1 MMNLPHES
9 AVPVLG
15 DVRRAAKKLLRDL
28 KAGDDKALA
37 RLASAHPKYRTG
49 SPTDGFKLHHAQLV
63 IARESGFA
71 SWPRLKH
78 WFEWREGRA
87 QPLQTFRT
95 DIDYFRDR
103 AAGFLEMLR
112 AGDDR
117 AIEQARLHHP
127 KCRDVDRDEDRVDLD
142 WDWFAADDAE
152 LIVAR
157 QHGHETW
164 QAFAAALRDLE
175 RRGNEGASAFRRAFE
190 AIEAADIEALNRSLA
205 ADPDCVGQSGTNG
218 NSLLNLAAGAL
229 VTPDLSRP
237 PSERNSEPDR
247 RMKLVDALLAAGAE
261 PDLANHKGWTPLHQ
275 AAYNNN
281 IALAERLLAAGATI
295 DLEAYDDGGTPL
307 VVALWWGHCEVA
319 NLLAGIAIAPDNLR
333 VAAGLGRIDALA
345 GFFDDAGRPTEA
357 AGRARGFHRPNSG
370 FPSWQPTPGHVQEI
384 LDDAFSFAVRS
395 GKIEAMA
402 MLHKSGADLNG
413 VACNGSP
420 LEWAVIKNRTEAV
433 MWLLAHG
440 ADVNQRAD
448 FARNVGQTALHSAA
462 FADNPEL
469 ARILV
474 EAGADP
480 TARDEAYESTPLGWA
495 LHIDRPKAAAFF
507 VEACWDRCDLDD
519 LIMAGA
525 SLETV
530 GKRLDADPSQ
540 LAGWTG
546 TGTPLRAAAVSGRIE
561 VVRLLLERGAD
572 PQGRSR
578 DGATARDLAKKGGH
592 SDVVEFIDAF
602 APQSGS

>member
-1 MMNLPHES
+1 MNLPHDS
-9 AVPVLG
+9 AAPTLI
-15 DVRRAAKKLLRDL
+15 DVRRTAKNLLRDL
-28 KAGDDKALA
+28 RAGDGQALA
-37 RLASAHPKYRTG
+37 RLASVHPKYRAG
-49 SPTDGFKLHHAQLV
+49 APTDSFKLHHAQLV

-78 WFEWREGRA
+78 WFAWREGRA

-103 AAGFLEMLR
+103 AVGFLEMLR

-127 KCRDVDRDEDRVDLD
+127 KCRDLGGPEGRGEWDRDS
-142 WDWFAADDAE
+142 FAREDAE
-152 LIVAR
+152 LVVAR

-164 QAFAAALRDLE
+164 EVFAAALRDLDE
-175 RRGNEGASAFRRAFE
+175 HGNEGASAFRRAYE
-190 AIEAADIEALNRSLA
+190 AIEAADLEALSQALA
-205 ADPDCVGQSGTNG
+205 ADPDCVGQAGTNG

-237 PSERNSEPDR
+237 PSDANSEPDH
-247 RMKLVDALLAAGAE
+247 RMKLVEMLLAAGAE

-275 AAYNNN
+275 AAYSNNA
-281 IALAERLLAAGATI
+281 ALADRLLAAGATI

-319 NLLAGIAIAPDNLR
+319 NLLAEIAVAPDNLR
-333 VAAGLGRIDALA
+333 VAAGLGRIDALI
-345 GFFDDAGRPTEA
+345 GFFDKSDRPAEA
-357 AGRARGFHRPNSG
+357 AGRARGFHRPHSG
-370 FPSWQPTPGHVQEI
+370 FPAWKPTPGHVQEI

-395 GKIEAMA
+395 GQVEAMA
-402 MLHKSGADLNG
+402 LLRERGADVNG
-413 VACNGSP
+413 IACNGSP
-420 LEWAVIKNRTEAV
+420 LEWAVIKNRAEAV
-433 MWLLAHG
+433 AWLLAHG
-440 ADVNQRAD
+440 ADVNQKAD

-480 TARDEAYESTPLGWA
+480 SIRDDAYESTPLGWT
-495 LHIDRPKAAAFF
+495 LHLDRPKAAAFF
-507 VEACWDRCDLDD
+507 VDVCWDRCDLDV

-525 SLETV
+525 SLDKV
-530 GKRLDADPSQ
+530 GKRLDSDPSQ

-546 TGTPLRAAAVSGRIE
+546 TGTPLRAAAVSGRAD

-572 PQGRSR
+572 PDARSQ
-578 DGATARDLAKKGGH
+578 DGKTARDLALDAGR
-592 SDVVEFIDAF
+592 DDIVAALDAF
-602 APQSGS
+602 SR

>member
-1 MMNLPHES
+1 MTNSPHDS
-9 AVPVLG
+9 ATPTFE
-15 DVRRAAKKLLRDL
+15 DVRRTAKRLLRDL
-28 KAGDDKALA
+28 RAGDGEALA
-37 RLASAHPKYRTG
+37 RLASIHPKYRVG
-49 SPTDGFKLHHAQLV
+49 SPTETIKLHHAQLV

-78 WFEWREGRA
+78 WFAWREGRA

-103 AAGFLEMLR
+103 AAGFLEMLQ

-117 AIEQARLHHP
+117 AIEQVRLHHP
-127 KCRDVDRDEDRVDLD
+127 KYRDLCEPEHREE
-142 WDWFAADDAE
+142 WGPFAAEDAE
-152 LIVAR
+152 LVVAR
-157 QHGHETW
+157 QHGHESW
-164 QAFAAALRDLE
+164 EMFAGTLRDLE
-175 RRGNEGASAFRRAFE
+175 QQREEDASAFRRAYE
-190 AIEAADIEALNRSLA
+190 AIEAADLEALKRAVA
-205 ADPDCVGQSGTNG
+205 ADPDCIGQAGTNG

-237 PSERNSEPDR
+237 PSEANSEPDR
-247 RMKLVDALLAAGAE
+247 RMKLVEMLLAAGAE
-261 PDLANHKGWTPLHQ
+261 PDRANHKGWTALHQ
-275 AAYNNN
+275 AAYSNNV
-281 IALAERLLAAGATI
+281 ALADRLLAAGATI

-319 NLLAGIAIAPDNLR
+319 DLLARIAVAPDNLR

-345 GFFDDAGRPTEA
+345 GFFDKTGRPMEA
-357 AGRARGFHRPNSG
+357 AGRARGFHRPHSG
-370 FPSWQPTPGHVQEI
+370 FPAWKPTPGHVQEV

-395 GKIEAMA
+395 GQVEAMA
-402 MLHKSGADLNG
+402 FLRERGADVNG
-413 VACNGSP
+413 IACNGSP
-420 LEWAVIKNRTEAV
+420 LEWAVIRNRTEAV
-433 MWLLAHG
+433 TWLIAHG
-440 ADVNQRAD
+440 ADVNRKAD

-480 TARDEAYESTPLGWA
+480 SIRDEAYDSTPLGWA
-495 LHIDRPKAAAFF
+495 LHLDRPNAAAFF

-525 SLETV
+525 SAETV
-530 GKRLDADPSQ
+530 GKRLDADPEQ

-546 TGTPLRAAAVSGRIE
+546 TGTPLRAAAVSGR
-561 VVRLLLERGAD
+561 VDLVRLLLERGASPD
-572 PQGRSR
+572 GRSR
-578 DGATARDLAKKGGH
+578 DGATARDLAQKGDH
-592 SDVVEFIDAF
+592 SDVIDLIDAF
-602 APQSGS
+602 IRQVDS